1 MVTPLW
7 DNMSDFIQSKT
18 GENFKFSNYQKM
30 FGLDFEDSEH
40 KNAINFLIL
49 CLKFF
54 IHRCKFQNVN
64 PSFQAYKNFVKVKFN
79 IEYKIAE
86 NKGKLSKHLKSFH
99 LTLILILRIDLDGFP
114 LPVHYYS

>member
-1 MVTPLW
+1 
-7 DNMSDFIQSKT
+7 
-18 GENFKFSNYQKM
+18 M

-86 NKGKLSKHLKSFH
+86 NKGKLSKHFKKFSFDLNFDSTDWPGGVPFACTLLFMNVLSPIFSLFH
-99 LTLILILRIDLDGFP
+99 FFYLSPACIFFLLTL
-114 LPVHYYS
+114 